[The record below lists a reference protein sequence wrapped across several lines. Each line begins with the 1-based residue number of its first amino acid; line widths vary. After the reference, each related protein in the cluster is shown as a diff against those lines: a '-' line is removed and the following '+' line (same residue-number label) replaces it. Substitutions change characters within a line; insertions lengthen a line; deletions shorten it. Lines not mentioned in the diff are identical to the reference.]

1 MQAIVLH
8 RLKNP
13 RSGAATNA
21 RASAD
26 LGVGYRH
33 GALRRVPP
41 RPQLTA
47 SDRIPMDPARIRDAL
62 AGAND
67 ALSDLMR
74 ETTPVIHARVAR
86 ALLRRPESRGRD
98 IRQDVADLTQ
108 EVFVA
113 LFNAD
118 GKALRAWDPT
128 RGLSFANFV
137 GLLAQRRVSSLL
149 RTRQGALW
157 NEELDPDAAGEEP
170 ATDTA
175 PDADA
180 GSRELLAR
188 LLEELESTLSARGM
202 ELFHRLYVA
211 QEPVEDVCAQTG
223 LSANAV
229 HQWRRR
235 LGQAARRALE
245 NLQKPGDAVDQARR
259 LRREGTRSV
268 R

>member
-1 MQAIVLH
+1 MHAIVLH
-8 RLKNP
+8 RLKDP
-13 RSGAATNA
+13 RPGSATNA
-21 RASAD
+21 R
-26 LGVGYRH
+26 GEGEVVVGLRH
-33 GALRRVPP
+33 GALRRVPS
-41 RPQLTA
+41 RSQLTA
-47 SDRIPMDPARIRDAL
+47 PARIPMDPARIRDAL
-62 AGAND
+62 AGAED
-67 ALSDLMR
+67 ALSDLLH
-74 ETTPVIHARVAR
+74 ESTPVIQARVAR

-118 GKALRAWDPT
+118 GKALRAWDPA

-149 RTRQGALW
+149 RTKQGAPW
-157 NEELDPDAAGEEP
+157 SEELDPDVASEEP
-170 ATDTA
+170 AADA
-175 PDADA
+175 PPDADA
-180 GSRELLAR
+180 GSRELLER
-188 LLEELESTLSARGM
+188 LLEQLEGTLSARGM

-211 QEPVEDVCAQTG
+211 QEPVEEVCAQTG
-223 LSANAV
+223 LSPNAV

-245 NLQKPGDAVDQARR
+245 NLQAPGATLDSARR
-259 LRREGTRSV
+259 VRRDRTRSV

>member
-1 MQAIVLH
+1 
-8 RLKNP
+8 
-13 RSGAATNA
+13 
-21 RASAD
+21 
-26 LGVGYRH
+26 
-33 GALRRVPP
+33 
-41 RPQLTA
+41 
-47 SDRIPMDPARIRDAL
+47 MDPARIRDAL
-62 AGAND
+62 AGAED
-67 ALSDLMR
+67 ALSDLMH
-74 ETTPVIHARVAR
+74 ETTPVIQARVAR

-118 GKALRAWDPT
+118 GKALRAWEPA

-157 NEELDPDAAGEEP
+157 TEELDPDIAGEAPSPE
-170 ATDTA
+170 TA
-175 PDADA
+175 PDAEA

-188 LLEELESTLSARGM
+188 LLEELETMLSARGM

-211 QEPVEDVCAQTG
+211 QEPVEEVCAQTG
-223 LSANAV
+223 LRANAV

-245 NLQKPGDAVDQARR
+245 NLQNPGDAQDPVRR
-259 LRREGTRSV
+259 LRRDRTRSV

>member
-1 MQAIVLH
+1 
-8 RLKNP
+8 
-13 RSGAATNA
+13 
-21 RASAD
+21 
-26 LGVGYRH
+26 
-33 GALRRVPP
+33 
-41 RPQLTA
+41 
-47 SDRIPMDPARIRDAL
+47 MDPARIRDAL
-62 AGAND
+62 AGAED
-67 ALSDLMR
+67 ALSDLLQ
-74 ETTPVIHARVAR
+74 ETTPVIQARVAR

-118 GKALRAWDPT
+118 GKALRAWDPA

-149 RTRQGALW
+149 RTKQGMPW
-157 NEELDPDAAGEEP
+157 NEELDPDAASEEP
-170 ATDTA
+170 AGDPA
-175 PDADA
+175 PEADA

-188 LLEELESTLSARGM
+188 LLEELEGMLSARGM

-211 QEPVEDVCAQTG
+211 QDPVEDVCAQTG
-223 LSANAV
+223 LSPNAV

-245 NLQKPGDAVDQARR
+245 NLQDSVDAVGPARR
-259 LRREGTRSV
+259 LRRDRTRSV